1 MIDIP
6 AHYLTDTD
14 RAVFTAA
21 GFGKRQGLGHRPL
34 LLVIDM
40 TYNFIGERCLPIVAA
55 AQAQRA
61 SCGEYGWQALPAI
74 ARTIA
79 AFRARHWPLVY
90 TIIDDQDLSPQGRGF
105 ASKNHRASDAA
116 EQARSRAGNRVVD
129 ELAPLA
135 GEPVIAKQK
144 PSAFFGTPLLSYL
157 IAQHIDSLVVVGC
170 TTSGCVR
177 GTVVDAF
184 SLNYPVIVLSDGVF
198 DRFELSHYA
207 SLFDLDCKYAD
218 VISTDSFLNSLPTS

>member
-14 RAVFTAA
+14 RAVFAAA
-21 GFGKRQGLGHRPL
+21 GYGKRQGLGQRPL

-40 TYNFIGERCLPIVAA
+40 TYNFIGERSLPILEA

-79 AFRARHWPLVY
+79 AFRAQGWPLLY
-90 TIIDDQDLSPQGRGF
+90 TIMDNQNLSPQGRGF
-105 ASKNHRASDAA
+105 ASKNHRYTDA
-116 EQARSRAGNRVVD
+116 EQQARTRAGNRVVD
-129 ELAPLA
+129 ELAPLP

-144 PSAFFGTPLLSYL
+144 PSAFFGTPLLSYM
-157 IAQHIDSLVVVGC
+157 IGQHIDSLVVVGC

-184 SLNYPVIVLSDGVF
+184 SLNYPVTVLSDSVF

-218 VISTDSFLNSLPTS
+218 VLSTDAFLADLPAP